1 MDPFN
6 ASSTASF
13 STLEA
18 RTVLTLVTVGG
29 GGAVGA
35 ARPRVRMR
43 KERIKGTVEREGRC
57 ISDLGV
63 GKFWIWTGI
72 GEGMGPVAV
81 GLRIACALKKGD
93 DVMVLIRL
101 TCSAFHPLRITG
113 RGSIVLLVVLLSAM
127 HSYWPNGPCSCDNI
141 VIGYAFI

>member
-43 KERIKGTVEREGRC
+43 KERIKGKVEREGRC
-57 ISDLGV
+57 ILDLGV
-63 GKFWIWTGI
+63 GKLWNWTGI
-72 GEGMGPVAV
+72 GEG
-81 GLRIACALKKGD
+81 I
-93 DVMVLIRL
+93 
-101 TCSAFHPLRITG
+101 
-113 RGSIVLLVVLLSAM
+113 
-127 HSYWPNGPCSCDNI
+127 GPCCSGLEDCVCVEEGGRRDGTYSTHLLGIPSFKDNGTRI
-141 VIGYAFI
+141 DCSSGGGVVGYAFVLVEWALFLR